1 MIFGEMINEASM
13 CKYKDDYEDGFYGK
27 NIYDP
32 EDPIGIW
39 NSISWKGDK
48 AYRERAEVLV
58 LNDKDEIYIGPPK
71 KNHKDYTIPGGST
84 EPGIGP
90 KDTAIKETREEALI
104 EVKDIRLIETYE
116 DNTYHKELTM
126 IDNGKIFRYDGMV
139 THLFVARFD
148 KKFTGEVAEEDRDV
162 NMATKGKWVK
172 IDKLNTRHKKAVEK
186 YLKNPKKQV
195 IMEGKKTQKIF
206 FISKTSMNEDVLAP
220 RIPENYFT
228 KNGFEDN
235 KTPRIC
241 FSETIDG
248 ALMGLGRNLEGETL
262 YVHTP
267 EVPVNIIRPTTKQV
281 PDCGITKEVWVTEK
295 VALEYQ
301 GKIKVGITIDEPIKF
316 RYGNNTAELFKWNWQ
331 WVKKYG
337 EFCEDVDCLEEVVSK
352 VHKNSKK
359 RVSCPYCSYRNFKLE
374 VIDHIESEHEDL
386 IPEGYTPARLVFNKI
401 NHKESGLCTECKK
414 NETKWND
421 STWRYERYCSKKCYN
436 AAAKRA
442 KENMKRVYGKEHL
455 LDDPEYQSEKML
467 KNRKISGNYTWSD
480 GTVKSYCGSYEK
492 NLLEHMD
499 KVLSINSED
508 IETPGPIIQYEFE
521 GKTLHWITDLYYAP
535 ANLAFD
541 VKDGGNNPNN
551 RDMPIYRAKQ
561 KAKEKAII
569 EQGKYNYIRLTDN
582 DFGQLLIALAVI
594 RESLTDTDKTTAF
607 INEYMSCAATGA
619 GYMVG
624 TNQAERYIVQSMVDD
639 AFVDTYYSKDR
650 FGLDMYKIKDKK
662 LKKTSLEEI
671 KEETGYTKFLFFRYK
686 GSNND
691 TIEEAY
697 ENQSDC
703 NFNFFYKSL
712 TENVQLGFDSFL
724 HDDNFELV
732 LSGDDIFKENAI
744 IEEKSLELC
753 MNRINGMTNY
763 LELFD
768 ENDIRDKINLLE
780 DADNMNIFIDT
791 KGYFVYNESTYRR
804 SDSYKNIN
812 EIPKYIID
820 LLK

>member
-1 MIFGEMINEASM
+1 MIFGEMINESSM
-13 CKYKDDYEDGFYGK
+13 KKYKDDYEDGFYGK

-32 EDPIGIW
+32 EDPIGVW

-172 IDKLNTRHKKAVEK
+172 IDKLNTHHKKAVEN
-186 YLKNPKKQV
+186 YLKHPKKQI
-195 IMEGKKTQKIF
+195 IMEDDDKESDIIQEALNKIQ
-206 FISKTSMNEDVLAP
+206 
-220 RIPENYFT
+220 R
-228 KNGFEDN
+228 
-235 KTPRIC
+235 
-241 FSETIDG
+241 
-248 ALMGLGRNLEGETL
+248 
-262 YVHTP
+262 
-267 EVPVNIIRPTTKQV
+267 
-281 PDCGITKEVWVTEK
+281 
-295 VALEYQ
+295 
-301 GKIKVGITIDEPIKF
+301 
-316 RYGNNTAELFKWNWQ
+316 
-331 WVKKYG
+331 
-337 EFCEDVDCLEEVVSK
+337 
-352 VHKNSKK
+352 KNSKK
-359 RVSCPYCSYRNFKLE
+359 KVTCPYCSYRDFKLE

-401 NHKESGLCTECKK
+401 NHKETGLCTECKK

-467 KNRKISGNYTWSD
+467 KNRKISGNYTWTD

-508 IETPGPIIQYEFE
+508 VETPGPIIEYEFE

-569 EQGKYNYIRLTDN
+569 GQGKYNYIRLTDN

-639 AFVDTYYSKDR
+639 VFVDTYYSKDR

-686 GSNND
+686 GSNSD

-780 DADNMNIFIDT
+780 DTDNINIFIDT